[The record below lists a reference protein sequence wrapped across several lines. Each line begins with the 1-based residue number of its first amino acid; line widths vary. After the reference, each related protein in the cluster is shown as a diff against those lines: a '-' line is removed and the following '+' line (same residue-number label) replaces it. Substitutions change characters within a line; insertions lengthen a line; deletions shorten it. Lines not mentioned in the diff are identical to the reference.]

1 MMGRKK
7 GFTLI
12 ELLVVIAI
20 IAILIALLLPAVQAA
35 REAARRTE
43 CKNHM
48 KQLALACHNYHDTNF
63 IFPCGWLAENQ
74 ASWGMLLLPYMEFR
88 PIYDLVN
95 FNSMMTDQTGTAPNR
110 NIDQIAL
117 PLALFKCPSSGDVN
131 ATSVARCSGTTGATL
146 FGASNDMEDR
156 GATAAVSDYLANSGM
171 PNLAATPPLPGLSDG
186 IGAYSATTGNVNVI
200 NQLTNPPVDNGGV
213 MFQDSRIRIADISD
227 GTSNTALLAEHK
239 GATCAT
245 GSANTICTENSGTT
259 CYAYWANADGSGG
272 PTSAETS
279 GNTVA
284 SDVCFTPLFG
294 INGSGLGWN
303 GTATISPS
311 VISPLGTG
319 GSGGPGSTA
328 VFRVGYPGDISS
340 QHEAGAQI
348 ALCDGSV
355 RYVSQSIQAIGSA
368 TALPVLYL
376 LCNRS
381 DLQVFTLPQQ

>member
-1 MMGRKK
+1 MVGRKK

-74 ASWGMLLLPYMEFR
+74 ASWGMLLLPYCEFR

-95 FNSMMTDQTGTAPNR
+95 FNNMMTDTQGSAPNR
-110 NIDQIAL
+110 NIDQISL
-117 PLALFKCPSSGDVN
+117 PLALFKCPSSGDN
-131 ATSVARCSGTTGATL
+131 DLTSKARCSGTTAITL
-146 FGASNDMEDR
+146 FGATNDMQDR
-156 GATAAVSDYLANSGM
+156 ATAGAVSDYLANSGM
-171 PNLAATPPLPGLSDG
+171 PNLSAATPLPGLSDG
-186 IGAYSATTGNVNVI
+186 IATYTAVGGPPASNINVVNTVA
-200 NQLTNPPVDNGGV
+200 NPTVDNGGV
-213 MFQDSRIRIADISD
+213 MFQDSRIRIADIAD

-239 GATCAT
+239 GATCST
-245 GSANTICTENSGTT
+245 GSTNTICSENSGTT
-259 CYAYWANADGSGG
+259 CYAYWANAGG
-272 PTSAETS
+272 ANSSETS

-294 INGSGLGWN
+294 INGSGLGWT
-303 GTATISPS
+303 GSATVAPS
-311 VISPLGTG
+311 AT
-319 GSGGPGSTA
+319 

-340 QHEAGAQI
+340 QHEAGAQM
-348 ALCDGSV
+348 ALADGSV
-355 RYVSQSIQAIGSA
+355 RYVSQSIQAIGSGSV
-368 TALPVLYL
+368 LPVLYL

>member
-74 ASWGMLLLPYMEFR
+74 ASWGMLLLPYVEFR
-88 PIYDLVN
+88 PIFDLVN
-95 FNSMMTDQTGTAPNR
+95 FNQLMTDTAGTAPNR

-131 ATSVARCSGTTGATL
+131 PISVSRCSGTAAANL
-146 FGASNDMEDR
+146 FGAAGDMQDR
-156 GATAAVSDYLANSGM
+156 GAPAAVSDYLANSGM
-171 PNLAATPPLPGLSDG
+171 PNLNATPPLPGLSDG
-186 IGAYSATTGNVNVI
+186 IGTYSAASGNINVV

-213 MFQDSRIRIADISD
+213 MFQDSRVRIADISD
-227 GTSNTALLAEHK
+227 GTSNTALIAEHK
-239 GATCAT
+239 GATCST
-245 GSANTICTENSGTT
+245 GSTNQTCTANSGTT
-259 CYAYWANADGSGG
+259 CYAYWASADGTGG
-272 PTSAETS
+272 PATAETS

-294 INGSGLGWN
+294 INGSGLGWT
-303 GTATISPS
+303 GSATIAPS
-311 VISPLGTG
+311 
-319 GSGGPGSTA
+319 STI
-328 VFRVGYPGDISS
+328 FRVGYPGDISS
-340 QHEAGAQI
+340 QHEAGAQV

-355 RYVSQSIQAIGSA
+355 RYVSQSIQSIGSGGN
-368 TALPVLYL
+368 ALPVLYL

-381 DLQVFTLPQQ
+381 DLQVFSLPQQ

>member
-1 MMGRKK
+1 MTRRKK

-88 PIYDLVN
+88 TIYDLVN
-95 FNSMMTDQTGTAPNR
+95 FNVLMSDTTGVAPNR
-110 NIDQIAL
+110 NVDQIAL

-131 ATSVARCSGTTGATL
+131 ATSSARCAGGAGAGVNL
-146 FGASNDMEDR
+146 FGAIGDMQDAFVTRSVSN
-156 GATAAVSDYLANSGM
+156 YLANSGM
-171 PNLAATPPLPGLSDG
+171 PTLSIPTSGLNDG
-186 IGAYSATTGNVNVI
+186 IGTYTPANGNVNVV

-239 GATCAT
+239 GATCST

-259 CYAYWANADGSGG
+259 CYAYWSSADATLG
-272 PTSAETS
+272 AETS

-294 INGSGLGWN
+294 INGSGLGWT
-303 GTATISPS
+303 GTATIAPVPN
-311 VISPLGTG
+311 VIY
-319 GSGGPGSTA
+319 
-328 VFRVGYPGDISS
+328 RVGYPGDISS

-348 ALCDGSV
+348 ALADGSV

-368 TALPVLYL
+368 SALPVLYL

-381 DLQVFTLPQQ
+381 DLQVFSLPQQ

>member
-1 MMGRKK
+1 MGRKK

-88 PIYDLVN
+88 PIFDLVN
-95 FNSMMTDQTGTAPNR
+95 FNSMMTDTTGTAPNR

-131 ATSVARCSGTTGATL
+131 ATSIFRCSGTTGATL
-146 FGASNDMEDR
+146 FGAPNDMEDR

-171 PNLAATPPLPGLSDG
+171 PNLGATPPLPGLSDG
-186 IGAYSATTGNVNVI
+186 IGTYSAVTGNVNVI
-200 NQLTNPPVDNGGV
+200 NQVASPPVDNGGV
-213 MFQDSRIRIADISD
+213 MFQDSRIRIADITD

-239 GATCAT
+239 GATCST
-245 GSANTICTENSGTT
+245 GSTNTICTENSGTT

-272 PTSAETS
+272 GPASETS

-294 INGSGLGWN
+294 INGSGLGWS
-303 GTATISPS
+303 GTATIP
-311 VISPLGTG
+311 PN
-319 GSGGPGSTA
+319 ST

-340 QHEAGAQI
+340 QHEAGAQM
-348 ALCDGSV
+348 ALADGSV
-355 RYVSQSIQAIGSA
+355 RYISQSIQAIGSA

-381 DLQVFTLPQQ
+381 DLQVFSLPQQ

>member
-1 MMGRKK
+1 MTRRKK

-88 PIYDLVN
+88 TIYDLVN
-95 FNSMMTDQTGTAPNR
+95 FNVLMSDSSGTAPNR

-131 ATSVARCSGTTGATL
+131 ISSGFRCAGAGGATINL
-146 FGASNDMEDR
+146 FGATGDMQDASVTRSVSN
-156 GATAAVSDYLANSGM
+156 YLANSGM
-171 PNLAATPPLPGLSDG
+171 PTLSATPVLPGLSDG
-186 IGAYSATTGNVNVI
+186 IGAWQGAGNNVNTV

-213 MFQDSRIRIADISD
+213 MFEDSRIRIADISD
-227 GTSNTALLAEHK
+227 GTSNTALLCEHK
-239 GATCAT
+239 GATCST
-245 GSANTICTENSGTT
+245 GSTNTLCTENSGTT
-259 CYAYWANADGSGG
+259 CYAYWASADSTLGG
-272 PTSAETS
+272 ETS

-294 INGSGLGWN
+294 INGSGLGWT
-303 GTATISPS
+303 GTATVAPIPNS
-311 VISPLGTG
+311 IY
-319 GSGGPGSTA
+319 
-328 VFRVGYPGDISS
+328 RVGYPGDISS
-340 QHEAGAQI
+340 QHEAGAQV
-348 ALCDGSV
+348 ALADGSV

-381 DLQVFTLPQQ
+381 DLQVFSLPQQ

>member
-1 MMGRKK
+1 MTRRKK

-63 IFPCGWLAENQ
+63 IFPCGWMAENQ

-95 FNSMMTDQTGTAPNR
+95 FNVLMSDATGQAPNR
-110 NIDQIAL
+110 NLDQIAL
-117 PLALFKCPSSGDVN
+117 PLNLFKCPSSGDVN
-131 ATSVARCSGTTGATL
+131 LSSNNRCAGGGSTVSL
-146 FGASNDMEDR
+146 FGAAGDMADSSVTR
-156 GATAAVSDYLANSGM
+156 AVSNYLANSGM

-186 IGAYSATTGNVNVI
+186 IGVYTPTLGNVNQV
-200 NQLTNPPVDNGGV
+200 NQNTNPPVDNGGV
-213 MFQDSRIRIADISD
+213 MFQDSRIRIADITD
-227 GTSNTALLAEHK
+227 GTSNTALLCEHK
-239 GATCAT
+239 GATCST
-245 GSANTICTENSGTT
+245 GSTNTICTEASGTT
-259 CYAYWANADGSGG
+259 CYAYWASADAAAGS
-272 PTSAETS
+272 ETS

-294 INGSGLGWN
+294 INGSGLGWT
-303 GTATISPS
+303 GAATVAPVPN
-311 VISPLGTG
+311 VIY
-319 GSGGPGSTA
+319 
-328 VFRVGYPGDISS
+328 RVGYPGDISS

-348 ALCDGSV
+348 ALSDGSV

-368 TALPVLYL
+368 SALPVLYL

-381 DLQVFTLPQQ
+381 DLQVFTLPTQ

>member
-74 ASWGMLLLPYMEFR
+74 ASWGMLLLPYVEFR
-88 PIYDLVN
+88 PIFDLVN
-95 FNSMMTDQTGTAPNR
+95 FNQMMSDTTGGAPNR
-110 NIDQIAL
+110 NVDQVAL

-131 ATSVARCSGTTGATL
+131 ATSVARCSGTTAATL
-146 FGASNDMEDR
+146 FGATNDMEDR
-156 GATAAVSDYLANSGM
+156 GYTAAVSDYLANSGM
-171 PNLAATPPLPGLSDG
+171 PNLAATPPTPGLSDG
-186 IGAYSATTGNVNVI
+186 IGTFSPSTGNINVI

-213 MFQDSRIRIADISD
+213 MFQDSKIRIADISD
-227 GTSNTALLAEHK
+227 GTSNTALIAEHK
-239 GATCAT
+239 GATCST
-245 GSANTICTENSGTT
+245 GSTNTICTEASGTT
-259 CYAYWANADGSGG
+259 CYAYWASADGTGG
-272 PTSAETS
+272 PGSAETS
-279 GNTVA
+279 GATVA

-294 INGSGLGWN
+294 INGSGLGWS
-303 GTATISPS
+303 GTATIAPS
-311 VISPLGTG
+311 AT
-319 GSGGPGSTA
+319 

-348 ALCDGSV
+348 ALADGSV

-368 TALPVLYL
+368 SALPVLYL

-381 DLQVFTLPQQ
+381 DLQVFSLPQQ